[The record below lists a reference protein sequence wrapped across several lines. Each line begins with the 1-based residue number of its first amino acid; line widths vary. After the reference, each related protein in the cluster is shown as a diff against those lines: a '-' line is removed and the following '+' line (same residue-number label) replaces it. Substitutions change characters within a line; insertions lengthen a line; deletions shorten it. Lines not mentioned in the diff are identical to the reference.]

1 LHFCKRQDIGHL
13 AEVVTFQ
20 PIYIGQDSIIVI
32 ARLSCES
39 IKVYVIL
46 DFVYLSGEIVFVTHS
61 IYIVFGYTNIQ
72 HNCTNTTKL
81 HNSDKIKFIIDRIK
95 LDKGLTNK
103 ELSAKMGLSI
113 STIDNYYSGRLK
125 GDTKVVLSLEK
136 HYPSYFKTDK
146 PLKQIQSG
154 QGKPTPYNP
163 TEVTATAQ
171 MAMADAISVNPDT
184 VIRLPMMINAE
195 QVVPVY
201 GHSMKGYI
209 DHGDHIA
216 IRRVTD
222 SNRII
227 FGEPYVVVTRSSS
240 MRTVKFVNEN
250 KDDLDKL
257 WLSPYNTEQ
266 FDSQCIEKSDILE
279 MHIVLG
285 KLKNF
290 NI

>member
-1 LHFCKRQDIGHL
+1 MGRKKEINFAINTEQLRKLLINSGLTRELFAEKIG
-13 AEVVTFQ
+13 VTRRTLRNWEEQ
-20 PIYIGQDSIIVI
+20 GGVSYGNY
-32 ARLSCES
+32 E
-39 IKVYVIL
+39 
-46 DFVYLSGEIVFVTHS
+46 
-61 IYIVFGYTNIQ
+61 
-72 HNCTNTTKL
+72 
-81 HNSDKIKFIIDRIK
+81 KIKAVYGK
-95 LDKGLTNK
+95 Y
-103 ELSAKMGLSI
+103 I
-113 STIDNYYSGRLK
+113 SN
-125 GDTKVVLSLEK
+125 
-136 HYPSYFKTDK
+136 K